1 MDLSFLKNPIILAI
15 LMTSITYAYMYWDN
29 KQKKEK
35 NPKANI
41 PEINMTTPAAVG
53 FLTLIIAYGL
63 FGSGNN
69 DEVGAVLK
77 QSGDAQTGGFQNVK
91 LIENNSLRNGLNGSR
106 IADRLTDSFDSNTYH
121 LVGKNAIRLPSA
133 DVFID
138 IAKFN

>member
-1 MDLSFLKNPIILAI
+1 
-15 LMTSITYAYMYWDN
+15 MYWDN

-35 NPKANI
+35 NPKANL
-41 PEINMTTPAAVG
+41 PEINMTTPVIVG

-63 FGSGNN
+63 FGNGNN
-69 DEVGAVLK
+69 DEVGMVLK
-77 QSGDAQTGGFQNVK
+77 QSNDVQTGGFQNVK
-91 LIENNSLRNGLNGSR
+91 LIDNKSR
-106 IADRLTDSFDSNTYH
+106 ITEKLTDSFGESNTYH